1 MGTVLDALETSNQA
15 SSTVVALFSD
25 HGWKLGEFGLWGK
38 HTALHADI
46 HVPLM
51 VRKVVVIRVVR
62 SIWSQLES

>member
-1 MGTVLDALETSNQA
+1 MSLFILLLYCFPFLQVGTVLDALETSNQA

-51 VRKVVVIRVVR
+51 VYNV
-62 SIWSQLES
+62 